1 MENEN
6 KIYELP
12 LATFTFGQES
22 LNSSN
27 KKEKKSQNSLNSNIN
42 KFHLTTKNKKSKNK
56 NINTEFINNSN
67 FQNNSAQNYNIIS
80 GELCE
85 LTFGKDN
92 NLITS
97 PSDSINNNNIKE
109 KNKFKIPV
117 SDKININQNK

>member
-1 MENEN
+1 MKVNLI
-6 KIYELP
+6 KL
-12 LATFTFGQES
+12 
-22 LNSSN
+22 
-27 KKEKKSQNSLNSNIN
+27 KKKSE
-42 KFHLTTKNKKSKNK
+42 NK

-109 KNKFKIPV
+109 RT
-117 SDKININQNK
+117 